1 MKRNSIDIFNDYC
14 LEVRNNFTHTHTQFR
29 RPYNKKIQNKQ
40 VLRLFI
46 SSILSPFFLFIFT
59 CIPAPVCAGKI
70 MRSDFGYKVGG
81 IFPMPPFRLATSQ
94 KFIKIIENML
104 KRFMFI
110 SLFVLLALPLVAQEK
125 RGSTYIF
132 RFVPGKDM
140 FFIPYLQ
147 NASQW
152 KELCDTLNVYM
163 QQIKDGEMY
172 INVSSYAA
180 TSGTRPASRVAYM
193 RNNRVKAELIT
204 RLGLKEKMFVTDRI
218 IPIGYGANNLHD
230 VVVVTFPAN
239 VSKVA
244 RVAGEEA
251 AKRVRA
257 YNREMIANSEAE
269 RQMAEQ
275 KRQEEE
281 QKCLAAERAERE
293 RLVTEATTRSLS
305 LSSPEAQ
312 GEAVPNSVS
321 LDDSN
326 TTSDAAEHTATS
338 TFSLRANLLRWA
350 TLTPDLGVEWRI
362 DRRWSV
368 LLNGTWTSWSWSDKD
383 RRYALW
389 KVSPEVRYYMG
400 KEKRGYLG
408 AMYHIGEFNYKLG
421 ETGRQGDYQGGGITG
436 GYMLP
441 LNRALSLDFHA
452 ALGYTYADYDKYK
465 VTDGIRVRQGSD
477 SKNYW
482 GVNQLGVTLVWK
494 FNQ

>member
-1 MKRNSIDIFNDYC
+1 MKTSCIDIFNNYC
-14 LEVRNNFTHTHTQFR
+14 LGIIFNFQTH
-29 RPYNKKIQNKQ
+29 NADILIIKKTQNKQ

-46 SSILSPFFLFIFT
+46 SFILSPFFLLVFT
-59 CIPAPVCAGKI
+59 CIPAPVCAGEI

-81 IFPMPPFRLATSQ
+81 IFPMPPFRFVTSI

-110 SLFVLLALPLVAQEK
+110 FFFVLLALPLVAQEK

-152 KELCDTLNVYM
+152 KELCDTLNVCM

-180 TSGTRPASRVAYM
+180 TSGTRPARRVAYM
-193 RNNRVKAELIT
+193 RNNRVKAELIN
-204 RLGLKEKMFVTDRI
+204 RLGLKEKMFVVDRI

-244 RVAGEEA
+244 RVAGDEA
-251 AKRVRA
+251 A
-257 YNREMIANSEAE
+257 
-269 RQMAEQ
+269 
-275 KRQEEE
+275 
-281 QKCLAAERAERE
+281 L
-293 RLVTEATTRSLS
+293 RSLS

-312 GEAVPNSVS
+312 GEAVPNSVP
-321 LDDSN
+321 LGDSN
-326 TTSDAAEHTATS
+326 TTSDAAGHAAS

-350 TLTPDLGVEWRI
+350 TLTPDLGLEWRI
-362 DRRWSV
+362 NPNWGMV
-368 LLNGTWTSWSWSDKD
+368 LNGSWTSWSWKDKD

-389 KVSPEVRYYMG
+389 RISPEFRYYIG
-400 KEKRGYLG
+400 KERNGYIG
-408 AMYHIGEFNYKLG
+408 AMYHIGEFNYKLSK
-421 ETGRQGDYQGGGITG
+421 TGKQGNLQGGGLIG
-436 GYMLP
+436 GYQLKMSSC
-441 LNRALSLDFHA
+441 LSLDFTIG
-452 ALGYTYADYDKYK
+452 LGCTHADYDKYE
-465 VTDGIRVRQGSD
+465 VIDAVRVKSGKAN
-477 SKNYW
+477 KNYW
-482 GVNQLGVTLVWK
+482 GVNQLGITLVWK
-494 FNQ
+494 IVRP

>member
-1 MKRNSIDIFNDYC
+1 
-14 LEVRNNFTHTHTQFR
+14 
-29 RPYNKKIQNKQ
+29 
-40 VLRLFI
+40 
-46 SSILSPFFLFIFT
+46 
-59 CIPAPVCAGKI
+59 

-81 IFPMPPFRLATSQ
+81 IFPMPPFRFVTSR

-104 KRFMFI
+104 KLFMFI

-132 RFVPGKDM
+132 RFMPGKDM

-152 KELCDTLNVYM
+152 KELCDTLNVCM

-218 IPIGYGANNLHD
+218 IPVGYGANNLHD

-281 QKCLAAERAERE
+281 QKRLAAERAERE
-293 RLVTEATTRSLS
+293 RLATEATTRSPS
-305 LSSPEAQ
+305 FSSPEAQ
-312 GEAVPNSVS
+312 EEAVPNSVP

-326 TTSDAAEHTATS
+326 TTSDAAGHAAS
-338 TFSLRANLLRWA
+338 TFALRANLLRWA
-350 TLTPDLGVEWRI
+350 TLTPDLALEWRI
-362 DRRWSV
+362 NSNWGIV
-368 LLNGTWTSWSWSDKD
+368 LNGSWTSWSWKDKD

-389 KVSPEVRYYMG
+389 RISSEFRYYIG
-400 KEKRGYLG
+400 KERNGYIG
-408 AMYHIGEFNYKLG
+408 AMYHIGEFNYKLAK
-421 ETGRQGDYQGGGITG
+421 TGKQGNLQGGGLIG
-436 GYMLP
+436 GYQLKMSSC
-441 LNRALSLDFHA
+441 LSLDFTIG
-452 ALGYTYADYDKYK
+452 LGCTHADYDKYE
-465 VTDGIRVRQGSD
+465 VIDAVRVKSGKAN
-477 SKNYW
+477 KNYW

-494 FNQ
+494 IVRP

>member
-1 MKRNSIDIFNDYC
+1 
-14 LEVRNNFTHTHTQFR
+14 
-29 RPYNKKIQNKQ
+29 
-40 VLRLFI
+40 
-46 SSILSPFFLFIFT
+46 
-59 CIPAPVCAGKI
+59 

-81 IFPMPPFRLATSQ
+81 IFLMPPFRFVTSI

-110 SLFVLLALPLVAQEK
+110 SLFVWLALPLVAQGK

-132 RFVPGKDM
+132 RFMPGKDM

-152 KELCDTLNVYM
+152 KELCDTLNVCM

-218 IPIGYGANNLHD
+218 IPVGYGANNLHD

-251 AKRVRA
+251 ANRVRA
-257 YNREMIANSEAE
+257 YNREMIAHSEAE
-269 RQMAEQ
+269 RRMAEQ

-281 QKCLAAERAERE
+281 QKRLAAERAERE
-293 RLVTEATTRSLS
+293 RIVTEATTRSLS

-312 GEAVPNSVS
+312 GEAVPNSVP

-326 TTSDAAEHTATS
+326 TTSDAATLPETAGTVTGGDTRDQSTVEKQEAFDYLFATGATASRSSATVGFKKTDDSNDHQFKHRMSRLILVLNTS
-338 TFSLRANLLRWA
+338 A
-350 TLTPDLGVEWRI
+350 TDGFTAEQV
-362 DRRWSV
+362 
-368 LLNGTWTSWSWSDKD
+368 
-383 RRYALW
+383 
-389 KVSPEVRYYMG
+389 
-400 KEKRGYLG
+400 
-408 AMYHIGEFNYKLG
+408 FNAVYKLG
-421 ETGRQGDYQGGGITG
+421 GLKHEGT
-436 GYMLP
+436 
-441 LNRALSLDFHA
+441 F
-452 ALGYTYADYDKYK
+452 K
-465 VTDGIRVRQGSD
+465 VTDGTTAVSPSASAVSDWTITDNVKEDDNTGKTRTYTMILYPQSLSSPLTFSATIDGQTYVNKSDIQPALAAGTSYTYTITMKKTGLSVSGCTIEGWTNDTGGSG
-477 SKNYW
+477 NAEME
-482 GVNQLGVTLVWK
+482 
-494 FNQ
+494 

>member
-1 MKRNSIDIFNDYC
+1 
-14 LEVRNNFTHTHTQFR
+14 
-29 RPYNKKIQNKQ
+29 
-40 VLRLFI
+40 
-46 SSILSPFFLFIFT
+46 
-59 CIPAPVCAGKI
+59 

-81 IFPMPPFRLATSQ
+81 IFPMLPFRLATSQ

-152 KELCDTLNVYM
+152 KELCDTLNVCM

-218 IPIGYGANNLHD
+218 IPVGYGANNLHD

-251 AKRVRA
+251 AMRVRA
-257 YNREMIANSEAE
+257 YNREMIASSEAE
-269 RQMAEQ
+269 RQMTEQ
-275 KRQEEE
+275 ERQEEE
-281 QKCLAAERAERE
+281 QKRLAAERAERE
-293 RLVTEATTRSLS
+293 RLVTEGTTRSLS

-321 LDDSN
+321 LDDSS
-326 TTSDAAEHTATS
+326 TTSDAAGHTATS

-362 DRRWSV
+362 GRRWSV
-368 LLNGTWTSWSWSDKD
+368 LLNGSWTSWSWSDKD

-408 AMYHIGEFNYKLG
+408 AMYHTGEFNYKLG
-421 ETGRQGDYQGGGITG
+421 ETGKQGDYQGGGITG

-452 ALGYTYADYDKYK
+452 ALGYTHADYDKYK

-482 GVNQLGVTLVWK
+482 GVNQLGVTLIWK

>member
-1 MKRNSIDIFNDYC
+1 MKTSCIDIFNKYC
-14 LEVRNNFTHTHTQFR
+14 LGIIFNFQTHNADILIIKKTQT
-29 RPYNKKIQNKQ
+29 KQ

-46 SSILSPFFLFIFT
+46 SSILSPFFLLVFT
-59 CIPAPVCAGKI
+59 CIPVPVCAGKI

-81 IFPMPPFRLATSQ
+81 IFPMPPFRFATSR

-110 SLFVLLALPLVAQEK
+110 SLFVWLALPLVAQEK

-152 KELCDTLNVYM
+152 KELCDTLNVCM

-180 TSGTRPASRVAYM
+180 TSGTRPARRVANM

-204 RLGLKEKMFVTDRI
+204 RLGLKEKMFVVDRI

-239 VSKVA
+239 VSNVA
-244 RVAGEEA
+244 RVAGDEA
-251 AKRVRA
+251 A
-257 YNREMIANSEAE
+257 
-269 RQMAEQ
+269 
-275 KRQEEE
+275 
-281 QKCLAAERAERE
+281 L
-293 RLVTEATTRSLS
+293 RSLS

-312 GEAVPNSVS
+312 GEAVPNSVP

-326 TTSDAAEHTATS
+326 TTSDAAGHAAS

-350 TLTPDLGVEWRI
+350 TLTPDLGLEWRI
-362 DRRWSV
+362 NPNWGIV
-368 LLNGTWTSWSWSDKD
+368 LNGSWTSWSWKDKD

-389 KVSPEVRYYMG
+389 RISPEFRYYIG
-400 KEKRGYLG
+400 KERNGYIG
-408 AMYHIGEFNYKLG
+408 AMYHIGEFNYKLAK
-421 ETGRQGDYQGGGITG
+421 TGKQGNLQGGGLIG
-436 GYMLP
+436 GYQLKMSSC
-441 LNRALSLDFHA
+441 LSLDFTIG
-452 ALGYTYADYDKYK
+452 LGCTHADYDKYE
-465 VTDGIRVRQGSD
+465 VIDAVRVKSGKAN
-477 SKNYW
+477 KNYW
-482 GVNQLGVTLVWK
+482 GVNQLGITLVWK
-494 FNQ
+494 IVRP

>member
-1 MKRNSIDIFNDYC
+1 MKTSCIDIFNKYC
-14 LEVRNNFTHTHTQFR
+14 LGIIFNFQTH
-29 RPYNKKIQNKQ
+29 NADILIIKKTQNKQ

-46 SSILSPFFLFIFT
+46 SFILSPFFLLIFT
-59 CIPAPVCAGKI
+59 CIPAPVCAGEI
-70 MRSDFGYKVGG
+70 MRSDFGYKVGD
-81 IFPMPPFRLATSQ
+81 IFPMPSFRFATSQ

-110 SLFVLLALPLVAQEK
+110 FFFVLLALPLVAQEK

-152 KELCDTLNVYM
+152 KELCDTLNVCM

-180 TSGTRPASRVAYM
+180 TSGTRPARRVANM

-204 RLGLKEKMFVTDRI
+204 RLGLKEKMFVVDRI

-239 VSKVA
+239 VSNVA
-244 RVAGEEA
+244 RVAGDEA
-251 AKRVRA
+251 AP
-257 YNREMIANSEAE
+257 
-269 RQMAEQ
+269 
-275 KRQEEE
+275 
-281 QKCLAAERAERE
+281 
-293 RLVTEATTRSLS
+293 RSLS

-312 GEAVPNSVS
+312 GEAVPNSVP

-326 TTSDAAEHTATS
+326 TTSDAAGHAAS

-350 TLTPDLGVEWRI
+350 TLTPDLGLEWRI
-362 DRRWSV
+362 NPNWGIV
-368 LLNGTWTSWSWSDKD
+368 LNGSWTSWSWKDKD

-389 KVSPEVRYYMG
+389 RISPEFRYYIG
-400 KEKRGYLG
+400 KERNGYIG
-408 AMYHIGEFNYKLG
+408 AMYHIGEFNYKLAK
-421 ETGRQGDYQGGGITG
+421 TGKQGNLQGGGLIG
-436 GYMLP
+436 GYQLKMSSC
-441 LNRALSLDFHA
+441 LSLDFTIG
-452 ALGYTYADYDKYK
+452 LGCTHADYDKYE
-465 VTDGIRVRQGSD
+465 VIDAVRVKSGKAN
-477 SKNYW
+477 KNYW
-482 GVNQLGVTLVWK
+482 GVNQLGITLVWK
-494 FNQ
+494 IVRP